1 VGRERGIS
9 LYDLAR
15 GSLTRVTTAGRG
27 VAPVWTPD
35 GERLTYAVA
44 AKGPDN
50 VFSVRADGAG
60 TPEPIVKH
68 PANLVPTAWT
78 PDGRR
83 LLFHVLPSESATN
96 ERPTIYVQD
105 VSGKGEPVPLSQ
117 VSRNFGSADLSPD
130 GRWLAYN
137 SSDSGETHVFVDAYP
152 GPGPRFQVSSEGGGA
167 SPVWSGDGREL
178 FYVRATVG
186 GQTMEAGD
194 VDLAVMSVMVTTQ
207 PKMSF
212 SRPRALFSGRYGV
225 NGPARAY
232 DVTKDGQHFFLM
244 QLRKRPPDVITEMS
258 VVQNWIEELKRQQ

>member
-1 VGRERGIS
+1 L
-9 LYDLAR
+9 LYDIAR
-15 GSLTRVTTAGRG
+15 GSLTRLTTAGRG

-60 TPEPIVKH
+60 TPEPIIKH
-68 PANLVPTAWT
+68 AANLVPTSWT
-78 PDGRR
+78 PDGRH
-83 LLFHVLPSESATN
+83 LLFHVLPSESAPTSLD
-96 ERPTIYVQD
+96 RPTIYVQD
-105 VSGKGEPVPLSQ
+105 VAGKSEPVPLSQ
-117 VSRNFGSADLSPD
+117 VPRNFGSADLSPD

-137 SSDSGETHVFVDAYP
+137 STDAGEQHVFVDAYP

-178 FYVRATVG
+178 FYVRVSDA

-194 VDLAVMSVMVTTQ
+194 VEIALMSVTVTPQ

-212 SRPRALFSGRYGV
+212 GRPRALFTGRYGV

-258 VVQNWIEELKRQQ
+258 VVQNWIEELKRQK